1 MEKIVYYAEP
11 IGKEKIILEL
21 TTLKEEKKE
30 VKRKQKVKTTN
41 LEERNKLHG
50 RDDPYYQMRTIL
62 TNLEERNNLVNMND
76 PYWQWYFKK

>member
-1 MEKIVYYAEP
+1 MEKIVYYSKP

-30 VKRKQKVKTTN
+30 SKTTN
-41 LEERNKLHG
+41 LEEGNKSVN
-50 RDDPYYQMRTIL
+50 RKDSYNDVRMIL

-76 PYWQWYFKK
+76 PFWQWYFKK

>member
-1 MEKIVYYAEP
+1 MKMIIYYSKP

-30 VKRKQKVKTTN
+30 SKTTN
-41 LEERNKLHG
+41 LEERKKLVNK
-50 RDDPYYQMRTIL
+50 DYPFYTL
-62 TNLEERNNLVNMND
+62 TKLEERNNLVNMED